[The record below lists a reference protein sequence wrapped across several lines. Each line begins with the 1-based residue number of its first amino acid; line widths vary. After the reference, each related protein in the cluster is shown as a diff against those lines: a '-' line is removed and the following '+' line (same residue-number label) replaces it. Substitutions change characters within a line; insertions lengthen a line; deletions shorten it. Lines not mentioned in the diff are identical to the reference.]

1 MAEGRTAKG
10 GSAGTGTLSRKD
22 EEAGG
27 NGHANGNA
35 GTSRLKEELEDY
47 IQARLS
53 VMLQGV
59 GHGLGTGARKLGDMS
74 AGAVRSTASHAKDA
88 LVEKAK
94 GVTDKAKDTVGE
106 KTGEVTDKAG
116 GVAEKAGGVA
126 EKAGGVAEK
135 AKEAL
140 SKGGHG
146 KDPSGGSGKGHT
158 IIEDI
163 DVGVPVREAYDQ
175 WTQFEEFQRFA
186 KGVVGV
192 EQKDEVAT
200 QWHVKVAKSNRHWHA
215 TITEQIPDERIAWTS
230 EGDKATTRGV
240 VTFHPLGDNLTKV
253 LLVLEYFPKGLFE
266 KTGGLFRAQ
275 GRRARLD
282 LKLYRTFVMMRGEAT
297 GGWRGEIRD
306 GEVQEQEEDEDGND
320 AEDRYDEDDEDD
332 RDRYGDDRYDE
343 DEEPRAE
350 DEDEEGGWQDDDEA
364 ADDYEEEGDYEDE
377 NEEPS
382 GVEEDEDGDDEHDE
396 PVRSRRR
403 SSEP

>member
-88 LVEKAK
+88 LVDKAK
-94 GVTDKAKDTVGE
+94 GVTDRAKDTVGEKAGEVTEKAKDTVGE
-106 KTGEVTDKAG
+106 KAGKVTDKAG
-116 GVAEKAGGVA
+116 SVT
-126 EKAGGVAEK
+126 EK

-215 TITEQIPDERIAWTS
+215 TITEQVPDERIAWTS

-320 AEDRYDEDDEDD
+320 AQDRYDEDDED
-332 RDRYGDDRYDE
+332 RYD

-350 DEDEEGGWQDDDEA
+350 DEDEEGEWEDDDEA
-364 ADDYEEEGDYEDE
+364 ADDYED
-377 NEEPS
+377 EEP
-382 GVEEDEDGDDEHDE
+382 GGDEEADDEEDEDDE

>member
-10 GSAGTGTLSRKD
+10 GSAGTGTLSRKG

-27 NGHANGNA
+27 NGHANGDA

-59 GHGLGTGARKLGDMS
+59 GHGLGTGARKLGGMS
-74 AGAVRSTASHAKDA
+74 AGAVRSTASRAKDA
-88 LVEKAK
+88 LVDKAK

-106 KTGEVTDKAG
+106 KAGEVTDKAG
-116 GVAEKAGGVA
+116 GIT
-126 EKAGGVAEK
+126 EK

-140 SKGGHG
+140 SKGHG

-200 QWHVKVAKSNRHWHA
+200 EWHVKVAKSNRHWHA

-240 VTFHPLGDNLTKV
+240 VTFHPLGENLTKV

-306 GEVQEQEEDEDGND
+306 GEVQEQEEDEDD
-320 AEDRYDEDDEDD
+320 AEDRYD
-332 RDRYGDDRYDE
+332 DDRYDE
-343 DEEPRAE
+343 DEDDEPRAE
-350 DEDEEGGWQDDDEA
+350 DEDEEGEWEDGDEA
-364 ADDYEEEGDYEDE
+364 ADDYENEGGYEDG

-382 GVEEDEDGDDEHDE
+382 GDEEAEDEDAEDGE

>member
-74 AGAVRSTASHAKDA
+74 AGAVKSTASHAKDA
-88 LVEKAK
+88 LVDKAK
-94 GVTDKAKDTVGE
+94 GVTGKAKDTVGE
-106 KTGEVTDKAG
+106 KAGEVT
-116 GVAEKAGGVA
+116 EKAGGVA

-306 GEVQEQEEDEDGND
+306 GEVQEQEEDEDEDGND
-320 AEDRYDEDDEDD
+320 AADRYDEDDEDRYDDD
-332 RDRYGDDRYDE
+332 RDDE
-343 DEEPRAE
+343 DDEPRAE
-350 DEDEEGGWQDDDEA
+350 DEDEEGEWEDDDEA
-364 ADDYEEEGDYEDE
+364 ADDYEDEGGYEDE

-382 GVEEDEDGDDEHDE
+382 GDEEAEDEDDEGDE

>member
-10 GSAGTGTLSRKD
+10 GSAGTGTLSRTD
-22 EEAGG
+22 ADAAG
-27 NGHANGNA
+27 NGHA

-47 IQARLS
+47 IEARLS
-53 VMLQGV
+53 VMLQDV
-59 GHGLGTGARKLGDMS
+59 GHGLGTGARKLSDMS
-74 AGAVRSTASHAKDA
+74 AETLTATASHAKDA
-88 LVEKAK
+88 LADRAKDVTGKAKDVTGKAKDVTGKAKDVTEKAK
-94 GVTDKAKDTVGE
+94 DAVG
-106 KTGEVTDKAG
+106 K
-116 GVAEKAGGVA
+116 
-126 EKAGGVAEK
+126 
-135 AKEAL
+135 
-140 SKGGHG
+140 KGG

-175 WTQFEEFQRFA
+175 WTQFEEFERFA

-192 EQKDEVAT
+192 DQKDEVTT
-200 QWHVKVAKSNRHWHA
+200 QWHVKVAKSNRHWRGN
-215 TITEQIPDERIAWTS
+215 ITEQVPDERIAWTS

-266 KTGGLFRAQ
+266 KVGGLFRAQ

-306 GEVQEQEEDEDGND
+306 GEVQEPEPEAEDEEEGRVGKEADDDEEN
-320 AEDRYDEDDEDD
+320 RYDEE
-332 RDRYGDDRYDE
+332 DRYDE

-350 DEDEEGGWQDDDEA
+350 DDDGYAPEEEEEEGEPEEDDEA
-364 ADDYEEEGDYEDE
+364 ADEAADEYEDDEEEPESDEDE
-377 NEEPS
+377 L
-382 GVEEDEDGDDEHDE
+382 EDDGQRAGT
-396 PVRSRRR
+396 RSRR

>member
-88 LVEKAK
+88 LVDKAK
-94 GVTDKAKDTVGE
+94 GVTDRAKDTVGEKAGEVTEKAKDTVGE
-106 KTGEVTDKAG
+106 KAGEVTDKAG
-116 GVAEKAGGVA
+116 SVT
-126 EKAGGVAEK
+126 EK

-215 TITEQIPDERIAWTS
+215 TITEQVPDERIAWTS

-320 AEDRYDEDDEDD
+320 AQDRYDEDDED
-332 RDRYGDDRYDE
+332 RYD

-350 DEDEEGGWQDDDEA
+350 DEDEEGEWEDDDEA
-364 ADDYEEEGDYEDE
+364 ADDYED
-377 NEEPS
+377 EEP
-382 GVEEDEDGDDEHDE
+382 GGDEEADDEEDEDDE

>member
-88 LVEKAK
+88 LVDKAK
-94 GVTDKAKDTVGE
+94 GVTDRAKDTVGE
-106 KTGEVTDKAG
+106 KAGEVTDKAG
-116 GVAEKAGGVA
+116 SVT
-126 EKAGGVAEK
+126 EK

-215 TITEQIPDERIAWTS
+215 TITEQVPDERIAWTS

-320 AEDRYDEDDEDD
+320 AQDRYDEDDED
-332 RDRYGDDRYDE
+332 RYD

-350 DEDEEGGWQDDDEA
+350 DEDEEGEWEDDDEA
-364 ADDYEEEGDYEDE
+364 ADDYED
-377 NEEPS
+377 EEP
-382 GVEEDEDGDDEHDE
+382 GGDEEADDEEDEDDE

>member
-88 LVEKAK
+88 LVDKAK
-94 GVTDKAKDTVGE
+94 GVTDRAKDTVGEKAGEVTEKAKDTVGE
-106 KTGEVTDKAG
+106 KAGKVTDKAG
-116 GVAEKAGGVA
+116 SVT
-126 EKAGGVAEK
+126 EK

-215 TITEQIPDERIAWTS
+215 TITEQVPDERIAWTS

-320 AEDRYDEDDEDD
+320 AQDRYDEDDED
-332 RDRYGDDRYDE
+332 RYD

-350 DEDEEGGWQDDDEA
+350 DEEGEWEDDEA
-364 ADDYEEEGDYEDE
+364 ADDYED
-377 NEEPS
+377 EEP
-382 GVEEDEDGDDEHDE
+382 GGDEEADDEEDEDDE

>member
-74 AGAVRSTASHAKDA
+74 AGAVRTTASHAKDA
-88 LVEKAK
+88 LVDKAK
-94 GVTDKAKDTVGE
+94 GVTDRAKDTVGE
-106 KTGEVTDKAG
+106 KAGEVTDKAG
-116 GVAEKAGGVA
+116 SVT
-126 EKAGGVAEK
+126 EK

-215 TITEQIPDERIAWTS
+215 TITEQVPDERIAWTS

-320 AEDRYDEDDEDD
+320 AQDRYDEDDED
-332 RDRYGDDRYDE
+332 RYD

-350 DEDEEGGWQDDDEA
+350 DEDEEGEWEDDDEA
-364 ADDYEEEGDYEDE
+364 ADDYED
-377 NEEPS
+377 EEP
-382 GVEEDEDGDDEHDE
+382 GGDEEADDEEDEDDE

>member
-1 MAEGRTAKG
+1 MAEGRAAKG
-10 GSAGTGTLSRKD
+10 GAGTGTLSRTD

-74 AGAVRSTASHAKDA
+74 AGAVKSTASHAKDA
-88 LVEKAK
+88 VVDKAK
-94 GVTDKAKDTVGE
+94 GVTGKAKDTVGE
-106 KTGEVTDKAG
+106 KAG
-116 GVAEKAGGVA
+116 DVK
-126 EKAGGVAEK
+126 EK

-140 SKGGHG
+140 AKGHG

-163 DVGVPVREAYDQ
+163 DVGVPVREAYNQ

-186 KGVVGV
+186 KGVIGV

-215 TITEQIPDERIAWTS
+215 TITEQVPDERIAWTS

-266 KTGGLFRAQ
+266 KTGGLFRSQ

-282 LKLYRTFVMMRGEAT
+282 LKLYRTFIMMRGEAT

-306 GEVQEQEEDEDGND
+306 GEVQERDEDEDD
-320 AEDRYDEDDEDD
+320 AEDRYDEDDAE
-332 RDRYGDDRYDE
+332 DRYDEDRSDE

-350 DEDEEGGWQDDDEA
+350 DEEDEEDEWEDDDEA
-364 ADDYEEEGDYEDE
+364 ADDYERDDAYEDEDE
-377 NEEPS
+377 NEDSDEAAAE
-382 GVEEDEDGDDEHDE
+382 GEEDDEE
-396 PVRSRRR
+396 KPVKSRRR

>member
-35 GTSRLKEELEDY
+35 GTSQLKEELEDY

-59 GHGLGTGARKLGDMS
+59 GHGLGTGARKLGGMS

-88 LVEKAK
+88 LVDKAK

-106 KTGEVTDKAG
+106 KAGEVTGKAG
-116 GVAEKAGGVA
+116 GVTEKAGGVT
-126 EKAGGVAEK
+126 EK

-140 SKGGHG
+140 SKGHG

-215 TITEQIPDERIAWTS
+215 TTTEQIPDERIAWTS

-306 GEVQEQEEDEDGND
+306 GEVQEQDEDENEND
-320 AEDRYDEDDEDD
+320 AEDRYDEDDED
-332 RDRYGDDRYDE
+332 RYDDDRSDE
-343 DEEPRAE
+343 DEDDGPRAE
-350 DEDEEGGWQDDDEA
+350 DEDEEGEWEDDDEA
-364 ADDYEEEGDYEDE
+364 ADDYEDED
-377 NEEPS
+377 EEPS
-382 GVEEDEDGDDEHDE
+382 GYEEAEDEDDE

>member
-88 LVEKAK
+88 LVDKAK
-94 GVTDKAKDTVGE
+94 GVTDRAKDTVGEKAGEVTEKAKDTVGE
-106 KTGEVTDKAG
+106 KAGKVTDKAG
-116 GVAEKAGGVA
+116 SVT
-126 EKAGGVAEK
+126 EK

-215 TITEQIPDERIAWTS
+215 TITEQVPDERIAWTS

-320 AEDRYDEDDEDD
+320 AQDRYDEDDED
-332 RDRYGDDRYDE
+332 RYD

-350 DEDEEGGWQDDDEA
+350 DEEGEWEDDEA
-364 ADDYEEEGDYEDE
+364 ADDDEDE
-377 NEEPS
+377 EPGGDEEADD
-382 GVEEDEDGDDEHDE
+382 EEDEDDE